1 MAKCECIKEKDISIL
16 SLNQDRILK
25 LFDKNGKESL
35 EVRLVNLENMEKT
48 VNNLV
53 ESTEILRK
61 TQSAYQKAKETLNE
75 YRRERFANTV
85 KIIGLS
91 LVVAGLA
98 YEIFFK

>member
-16 SLNQDRILK
+16 SLNQIRILK

>member
-16 SLNQDRILK
+16 SLNQIRILK

-48 VNNLV
+48 VDNLV
-53 ESTEILRK
+53 ASTEILQR
-61 TQSAYQKAKETLNE
+61 TQSAYQRAEETI
-75 YRRERFANTV
+75 RRYKRDRFANTV

>member
-16 SLNQDRILK
+16 SLNQVRILK